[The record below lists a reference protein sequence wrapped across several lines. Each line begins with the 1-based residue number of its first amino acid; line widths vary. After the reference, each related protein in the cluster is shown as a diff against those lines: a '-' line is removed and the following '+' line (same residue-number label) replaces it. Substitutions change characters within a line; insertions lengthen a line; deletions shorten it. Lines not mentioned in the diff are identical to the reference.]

1 MAKELSSYRHP
12 KHDEI
17 AALVRDGWN
26 DRAVARQLNVHNRAV
41 TRVRDIEGVSHRTNR
56 TSREDKLARFS
67 SGPDKE
73 GHTGWTGRRSRSSGV
88 PVIRHLKV
96 QLPASHVA
104 FEQRTGRPPVG
115 MVKAECGQDHCLT
128 PAHVSDEIERRN
140 VRGQE
145 RALYG
150 LDPVPW
156 ATCPKGR
163 HAWDDHGRFQPD
175 LSPYCKGCNTETA
188 ARVRLA
194 RKQEAAS
201 A

>member
-1 MAKELSSYRHP
+1 MTKKLSSYRHP
-12 KHDEI
+12 KHDAIVE
-17 AALVRDGWN
+17 LVREGLADN
-26 DRAVARQLNVHNRAV
+26 AVAIRLNVHRRAV
-41 TRVRDIEGVSHRTNR
+41 TRVRDIEGISHRTNG
-56 TSREDKLARFS
+56 TSREDKLARFIT
-67 SGPDKE
+67 GPDPE
-73 GHTGWTGRRSRSSGV
+73 GHTGWTGRRGSSDV
-88 PVIRHLKV
+88 PVIRHMKI
-96 QLPASHVA
+96 QQPASHVA

-115 MVKAECGQDHCLT
+115 MVKAECGRDHCLT

-150 LDPVPW
+150 LEPVPW
-156 ATCPKGR
+156 DTCPKGR
-163 HAWDDHGRFQPD
+163 HQWGEHGRFQPD

-194 RKQEAAS
+194 KRQEAVS